1 MLKKELYFLG
11 KEKSLNKA
19 IIVLG
24 LSRKKKCDLE
34 GAILVNWLWISF
46 ELANLFLQ
54 NSLGAG
60 EASLQFLNPLI

>member
-46 ELANLFLQ
+46 ELAILFLQ